1 MQRRGVLLVMSDA
14 VFAGD
19 CLFDRSVDSAD
30 QLLGSGA
37 GLMNLKVAVYRKSM
51 TE

>member
-1 MQRRGVLLVMSDA
+1 MQRRGVLLVMSDV

-19 CLFDRSVDSAD
+19 CLFDGSVDSAD
-30 QLLGSGA
+30 QLLGFRT
-37 GLMNLKVAVYRKSM
+37 GLMNLKVVACSRSM